1 MRLFLLL
8 GVLLLRV
15 LLFEGAVAARTPTP
29 VEVINAASH
38 EILCY
43 APVFRD
49 LAQAQALRR
58 AVVERQVKVIVLTEP
73 EAAFENAS
81 YLPSLKLVGVRLFVA
96 RVPQGQR
103 GLLIADQR
111 IAITGLGV
119 GRQTLPYEAG
129 FKLEQSRNIPSL
141 KAWLMKAVR
150 NAKPFLLQDFLGR

>member
-1 MRLFLLL
+1 MKLFLLL
-8 GVLLLRV
+8 GILLL
-15 LLFEGAVAARTPTP
+15 EGAVAGKTPTP

-58 AVVERQVKVIVLTEP
+58 AVVERQVKVIILSEP
-73 EAAFENAS
+73 EAALENAS

-96 RVPQGQR
+96 RVPEGQR
-103 GLLIADQR
+103 GLLIADGR
-111 IAITGLGV
+111 VALTGLGV

-129 FKLEQSRNIPSL
+129 LKLERSRNIPSL
-141 KAWLMKAVR
+141 RSWFMNAVR